1 MDSFITILNN
11 DKKRKIKPKIM
22 LRKLTNCTTK
32 LFRLTCDVLNSDFK
46 AMLVKNESK
55 DHS

>member
-1 MDSFITILNN
+1 
-11 DKKRKIKPKIM
+11 M

-46 AMLVKNESK
+46 AMLVKTNLKITLK
-55 DHS
+55 DYIVTNNV